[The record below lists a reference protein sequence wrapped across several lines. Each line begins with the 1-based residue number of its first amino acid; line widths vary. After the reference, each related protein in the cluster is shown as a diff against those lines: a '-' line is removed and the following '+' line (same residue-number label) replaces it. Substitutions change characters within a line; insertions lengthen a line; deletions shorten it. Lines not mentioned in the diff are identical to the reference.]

1 MVYLP
6 TVLFSLGEGA
16 VIPLIPVIASE
27 MGSDVAF
34 AALVAAALVG
44 GQLGAWADSVLGA
57 TVQAVYWCPTC
68 DKETE
73 RRIHTCGTPTRLYRG
88 RLWMDNEVVNLT
100 CAAVGAL
107 GGALVYAA
115 LRALG

>member
-1 MVYLP
+1 
-6 TVLFSLGEGA
+6 
-16 VIPLIPVIASE
+16 
-27 MGSDVAF
+27 
-34 AALVAAALVG
+34 
-44 GQLGAWADSVLGA
+44 VLGA